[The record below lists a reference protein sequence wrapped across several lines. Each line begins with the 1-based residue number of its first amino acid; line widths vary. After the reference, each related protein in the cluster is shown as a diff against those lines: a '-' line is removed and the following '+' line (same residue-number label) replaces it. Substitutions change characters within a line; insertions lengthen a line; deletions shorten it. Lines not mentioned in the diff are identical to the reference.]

1 MKKSF
6 LIVLLAVVIMAGCS
20 ERDKSGKQLDTITSG
35 KIKIAVDESL
45 KPLID
50 AEIGAF
56 EGTYRDANIEAVY
69 MSESEAINYM
79 LMDSSRLAIVTRR
92 LTTDEQAV
100 LDKVQIPGRQMI
112 VAKDG
117 IAIILHNDNP
127 DTLLTMQHIQ
137 DILEGKT
144 SSWNQISSKNKT
156 GNIEVVFDNPTS
168 GILRYLMDTLNNIKT
183 IPKNCFAVNSN
194 EAVIDYVSKKKN
206 AIGLIG
212 VGWVSDAED
221 STANSFLKTIQVAG
235 IADSIT
241 PNIEYYQP
249 YQAYIAQ
256 KSYPLARQVF
266 IISREARSGL
276 GSGFLTYV
284 ASDKGQRVVLKAGLV
299 PATMPVRIVEIT
311 YGQK

>member
-1 MKKSF
+1 MKSYF
-6 LIVLLAVVIMAGCS
+6 HFILVVLVLSLVVGCTD
-20 ERDKSGKQLDTITSG
+20 RDKSGKPLDTPTSG
-35 KIKIAVDESL
+35 TIKISVDESL

-56 EGTYRDANIEAVY
+56 EGIYKDAHIEVVY
-69 MSESEAINYM
+69 TSESDAINSM
-79 LMDSSRLAIVTRR
+79 LVDSTRLAIVTRR
-92 LTTDEQAV
+92 LTPDEQAV
-100 LDKVQIPGRQMI
+100 LDKVKIPGRQMS

-117 IAIILHNDNP
+117 IAFILHNDNP
-127 DTLLTMQHIQ
+127 DTLLTWAHIQ
-137 DILEGKT
+137 GILAGKI
-144 SSWNQISSKNKT
+144 SNWNQINPKNKSN
-156 GNIEVVFDNPTS
+156 NIDVVFDHPQS
-168 GILRYLMDTLNNIKT
+168 GILRYLMDTLENIKT
-183 IPKNCFAVNSN
+183 IPPNCFAVNSN
-194 EAVIDYVSKKKN
+194 EAVIDYVSKKEN

-221 STANSFLKTIQVAG
+221 STMHGFLKSIQVAG
-235 IADSIT
+235 ISRDS
-241 PNIEYYQP
+241 EFYQP

-256 KSYPLARQVF
+256 KEYPFSREVV

-311 YGQK
+311 YDQN

>member
-1 MKKSF
+1 MKNSI
-6 LIVLLAVVIMAGCS
+6 LVGTLAVLFMVSCS

-35 KIKIAVDESL
+35 TIKIAVDESL

-56 EGTYRDANIEAVY
+56 EGTYRDAHIEATY
-69 MSESEAINYM
+69 MSESEAINAM
-79 LMDSSRLAIVTRR
+79 LLDSFRLAIVTRK
-92 LTTDEQAV
+92 LTPNEQAV
-100 LDKVQIPGRQMI
+100 LDKVQIPGRQMVI
-112 VAKDG
+112 AKDA
-117 IAIILHNDNP
+117 IALILHNDNP
-127 DTLLTMQHIQ
+127 DTTLTMQQIQ
-137 DILEGKT
+137 EIFEGKT
-144 SSWNQISSKNKT
+144 SIWKQISSGNKI
-156 GNIEVVFDNPTS
+156 GDIEVVFDNPTS
-168 GILRYLMDTLNNIKT
+168 GILRYLVDTLKNIT
-183 IPKNCFAVNSN
+183 AIPKNCFAVNSN

-221 STANSFLKTIQVAG
+221 STAHGFLKSIQVAG
-235 IADSIT
+235 VAEVIT
-241 PNIEYYQP
+241 PSTEYYQP

-256 KSYPLARQVF
+256 KSYPLSREVV